1 MKKGESLPC
10 NGRQKNDCPMDGK
23 CRTMKTVY
31 KCIASVPTKPDKN
44 YIRLSQDEWK
54 KHYYNHRKSFQN
66 QLYQSETMLSSY
78 CGKKKV
84 LSTKYPPW
92 NGQSLQFYQVT
103 QISRNVINFVYM
115 KNMQSL
121 HTQIRKTY

>member
-44 YIRLSQDEWK
+44 YIIWRILLLGLNNLLFGQFTVYHLNNLLFE
-54 KHYYNHRKSFQN
+54 RFTVKSSNILMFK
-66 QLYQSETMLSSY
+66 QL
-78 CGKKKV
+78 
-84 LSTKYPPW
+84 TKIDTLIKLYH
-92 NGQSLQFYQVT
+92 
-103 QISRNVINFVYM
+103 QIV
-115 KNMQSL
+115 
-121 HTQIRKTY
+121 